1 VKTALAILWRG
12 GAAKRALD
20 AARDDLSGGPLEP
33 AVERRLAGA
42 VAARRR
48 PLALRAFARALA
60 AHLRRE
66 GDESPCL
73 PRALAL
79 LGEARACGFAPSLVL
94 GVRRGTSPPIASH
107 AWLSLDGAPFLEDP
121 ETPRRFAVIAT
132 LPRP

>member
-1 VKTALAILWRG
+1 MKTAFAIFWRG
-12 GAAKRALD
+12 GAAKRALR
-20 AARDDLSGGPLEP
+20 AAREDLAAGPIAP
-33 AVERRLAGA
+33 AVTRRLARA

-48 PLALRAFARALA
+48 PRALRAFARALA

-79 LGEARACGFAPSLVL
+79 LEEARACGFAPSLVL
-94 GVRRGTSPPIASH
+94 GVRRETSSRVASH

-121 ETPRRFAVIAT
+121 KTPTRYAVIAT
-132 LPRP
+132 LP